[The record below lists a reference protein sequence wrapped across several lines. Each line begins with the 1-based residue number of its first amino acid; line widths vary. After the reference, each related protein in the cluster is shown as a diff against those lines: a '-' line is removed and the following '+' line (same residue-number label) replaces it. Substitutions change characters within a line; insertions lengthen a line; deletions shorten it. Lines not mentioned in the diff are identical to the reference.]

1 MKSATESKYLQGK
14 ATKEQAE
21 QNLDEQII
29 EENFAPIAGA
39 IKESQIDINE
49 LFGLILSIEESIQN
63 QNEEK

>member
-29 EENFAPIAGA
+29 EENFAPIVEA

>member
-29 EENFAPIAGA
+29 EENFAPIAEA